1 MKQEETSMRTAVRH
15 HPRDERLRILDR
27 ALFAAALL
35 LTMLLISVQLAR
47 ATEIIA
53 TSLAIRF

>member
-1 MKQEETSMRTAVRH
+1 MRTAVRH